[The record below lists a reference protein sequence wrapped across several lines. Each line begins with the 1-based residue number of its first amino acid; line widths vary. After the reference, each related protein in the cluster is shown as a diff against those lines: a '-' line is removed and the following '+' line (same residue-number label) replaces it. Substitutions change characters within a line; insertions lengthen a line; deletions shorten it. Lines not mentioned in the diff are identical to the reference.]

1 MLYTQLFQILF
12 AQARKCGGALPFD
25 VGFYLDEYPNI
36 KMPGDFI
43 REIATIRSR
52 RIYAKI
58 FIQSISQMKSLHE
71 KDWETIFGNAD
82 TMIYFG

>member
-1 MLYTQLFQILF
+1 MSRGSTLMKY
-12 AQARKCGGALPFD
+12 A
-25 VGFYLDEYPNI
+25 NI

-58 FIQSISQMKSLHE
+58 FIQSISQLKSIHE
-71 KDWETIFGNAD
+71 KDLGKQFLEIQ
-82 TMIYFG
+82 IR